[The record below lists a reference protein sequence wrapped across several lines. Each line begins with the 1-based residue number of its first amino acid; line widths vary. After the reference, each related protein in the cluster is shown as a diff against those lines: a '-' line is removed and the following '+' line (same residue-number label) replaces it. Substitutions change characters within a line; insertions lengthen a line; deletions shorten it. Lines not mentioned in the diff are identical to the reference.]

1 MPHPL
6 KLICLIC
13 LPGLLLTQA
22 SLFLIQDHAINLYW
36 ILILTLPLLLPLKGF
51 FLDVLYTYRWTGF
64 LTLFYFCVGISELF
78 SNPEL
83 NTYALLTSI
92 FSTFLFLASIYYA
105 RYLAIIKQQSQM
117 TDGS

>member
-22 SLFLIQDHAINLYW
+22 SLFLIKEGPLNLYW
-36 ILILTLPLLLPLKGF
+36 MLIVTLPLLLPLKGF

-64 LTLFYFCVGISELF
+64 LTLFYFCIGISELF
-78 SNPEL
+78 SSPEL
-83 NTYALLTSI
+83 KTYALFTSV
-92 FSTFLFLASIYYA
+92 FSTFLFLATIYYA
-105 RYLAIIKQQSQM
+105 RHLAMMKQQN
-117 TDGS
+117 

>member
-13 LPGLLLTQA
+13 LICLLLTQA
-22 SLFLIQDHAINLYW
+22 SLLLIRDNPISLYW
-36 ILILTLPLLLPLKGF
+36 VLFVTLPLLLPLKGLF
-51 FLDVLYTYRWTGF
+51 FDVLYTYRWIGF
-64 LTLFYFCVGISELF
+64 LTLFYFCIGISELF

-83 NTYALLTSI
+83 NTYALFTSI

-105 RYLAIIKQQSQM
+105 RYLAMLKQH
-117 TDGS
+117 

>member
-6 KLICLIC
+6 KIICLIC
-13 LPGLLLTQA
+13 LSGLLLTQA
-22 SLFLIQDHAINLYW
+22 SLFLIKDDPINLYW
-36 ILILTLPLLLPLKGF
+36 MLVITLPLLLPLKGF

-78 SNPEL
+78 SNPKL
-83 NTYALLTSI
+83 STYALFTST

-105 RYLAIIKQQSQM
+105 RYLAMIKQQNQPN
-117 TDGS
+117 